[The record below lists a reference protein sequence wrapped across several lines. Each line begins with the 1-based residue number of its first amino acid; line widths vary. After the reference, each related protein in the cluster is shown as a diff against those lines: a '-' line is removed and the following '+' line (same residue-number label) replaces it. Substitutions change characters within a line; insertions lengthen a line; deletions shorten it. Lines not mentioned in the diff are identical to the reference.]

1 LRKFVAVTWNHS
13 LRPDSEP
20 KNLYGFV
27 WMEQHPDCQPCG
39 TETMN
44 SSNDN
49 NADCDQQFE
58 RKRIYDDTSLT
69 VNEYE
74 EGC

>member
-1 LRKFVAVTWNHS
+1 
-13 LRPDSEP
+13 
-20 KNLYGFV
+20 
-27 WMEQHPDCQPCG
+27 MEQHPDCQPCG